1 MTRVI
6 VDDRE
11 RNIAIIEG
19 LEAKGVQVEFKQLPV
34 GDYIISDRV
43 CIERKTINDFE
54 NSLMNGRLF
63 DQIKRLKDHYTF
75 PILLIEGDEEFML
88 RRNVINGAIAA
99 IYIDYGIVS
108 LSSRNAHE
116 SADIIES
123 LARHEQEG
131 EHREPSP
138 KGGARAYTEQQFQEF
153 VVGNLPGV
161 GLKLS
166 RALLAHFGSIKSIAN
181 ASVEQLM
188 EVPKIGK
195 KKAERIHDILN
206 RSFNR

>member
-1 MTRVI
+1 MAKVI

-108 LSSRNAHE
+108 ISSRNAHE

-123 LARHEQEG
+123 LARHEQKD

-166 RALLAHFGSIKSIAN
+166 RALLAHFGSIKNIAN